1 MNPHRK
7 LNDGNT
13 VPPIGLGVWQM
24 PANATARI
32 VGSAIKAGYR
42 LIDTAAAYGNE
53 QGVGDAVRGAPVAR
67 EELFVT
73 TKLWN
78 SDQGYDRA
86 LRAFDAS
93 LSALSLDYVDLYL
106 IHWPSP
112 RKNLFVESWKA
123 LVRLRREGQVR
134 SIGVSN
140 FCPEHLERIIGETG
154 VVPVLNQI
162 ELHPRFQQRAA
173 RAFHERHGIVTEAWS
188 PLGKGQLLNDSL
200 LTEIGT
206 KHHKTPAQVVL
217 RWHLEN
223 YLIAI
228 PKSADL
234 GRLTQNLDVFDFS
247 LDADDMKRIDR
258 LDSADGR
265 TGPDP
270 LATTL

>member
-1 MNPHRK
+1 MDLNRK

-13 VPPIGLGVWQM
+13 IPPIGLGVWQM
-24 PANATARI
+24 PANATAGI
-32 VGSAIKAGYR
+32 VGAAIKAGYR

-53 QGVGDAVRGAPVAR
+53 QGVGDAVRATPVAR

-93 LSALSLDYVDLYL
+93 LSALRLDYVDLYL

-123 LVRLRREGQVR
+123 LARLRSEGQVR

-188 PLGKGQLLNDSL
+188 PLGKGQLVNDPL
-200 LTEIGT
+200 LSEIAK
-206 KHHKTPAQVVL
+206 KHRKSPAQVVL

-223 YLIAI
+223 GLIAI
-228 PKSADL
+228 PKSADP
-234 GRLTQNLDVFDFS
+234 GRLTQNLDIFDFS

-258 LDSADGR
+258 LDSAGGR

-270 LATTL
+270 LTTTL